1 MNDYMTTDEVAKYLR
16 LNPKKIYA
24 LLAEG
29 QMPAARVSGKWLFP
43 KKLIDRWVEENT
55 VYPIEGLIGAVMD
68 RMLIFQG
75 SDDWF
80 LSRVVSNL
88 WEKHQVSVASAKVGS
103 MAGLRALK
111 DGLAHFS
118 GFHVGDKNL
127 VEFVKKGQSL
137 HVIDYA
143 HRSQGLIY
151 DATKLGE
158 ISGLADVIDRSL
170 RFAYRQKA
178 SGTYRLTEKLFKEID
193 ADIDSLPLLGPIT
206 SHQEV
211 ARAVKTGEADA
222 GIGIQIVAEMLGLDF
237 LPLIEEEYKLGV
249 PGYFFGQTAMD
260 RFMDLFLSES
270 KTLARRHA
278 TGYSF
283 RSLGKMEIVNNIQ

>member
-43 KKLIDRWVEENT
+43 KKLIDRWVEDNT
-55 VYPIEGLIGAVMD
+55 VYPMEGLIGAFMD

-80 LSRVVSNL
+80 LSRVLSNL
-88 WEKHQVSVASAKVGS
+88 WEKHKLSVASAKVGS
-103 MAGLRALK
+103 LAGLKALK
-111 DGLAHFS
+111 DGLAHIS

-137 HVIDYA
+137 YVIDYA
-143 HRSQGLIY
+143 RRSQGLIY
-151 DATKLGE
+151 NAEQTGV
-158 ISGLADVIDRSL
+158 ISSLEEVIDRSL

-178 SGTYRLTEKLFKEID
+178 SGTYRLTEKIFKESK
-193 ADIDSLPLLGPIT
+193 ADMTMLPLLGPFT

-211 ARAVKTGEADA
+211 AHAVKTGEADV

-237 LPLIEEEYKLGV
+237 LPLVEEEYKLGV
-249 PGYFFGQTAMD
+249 PGYFFGNPSMD
-260 RFMDLFLSES
+260 RFMNLFLEES
-270 KTLARRHA
+270 KMLARRQA
-278 TGYSF
+278 AGYSF
-283 RSLGKMEIVNNIQ
+283 ASMGKMEIVNNIH